1 MEEQILF
8 SEKQYF
14 RQWWLWLILIFLNG
28 IALYKLVSQT
38 TENNFIPIVIQT
50 ILTILFLILRLET
63 QIKSDGIYVRFFPFH
78 LQFKHYTW
86 NSLSKIFVRS
96 YSPIGEYG
104 GWGIRGIRKNRA
116 FNISGNEGLQL
127 EFLDHKRLLIGTKKS
142 ELIVD
147 VLTQVGQ
154 LKR

>member
-38 TENNFIPIVIQT
+38 NKDNLIPIVIQT

-86 NSLSKIFVRS
+86 NSLSKLFVRS

-127 EFLDHKRLLIGTKKS
+127 EFLDHKKLLIGTMKS

>member
-38 TENNFIPIVIQT
+38 NKDNLIPIVIQT

-86 NSLSKIFVRS
+86 NSLSKLFVRS

-104 GWGIRGIRKNRA
+104 GWGIRGIEKNRV
-116 FNISGNEGLQL
+116 FNISGNEGLKL
-127 EFLDHKRLLIGTKKS
+127 EFPDHKKLLIGTMKS